1 MNKTIYLIRHS
12 GPFVKINGY
21 ENLPFEEQSKNM
33 ILSVEAEKKAELVSK
48 ISELKNLD
56 AVYCSNSSRAIE
68 TAKYIAHE
76 NSLKLNVVNDLNERK
91 FGIKYLN
98 ELPDGYIKRQFEDE
112 NYKLKNGESLFEV
125 KARIENFVDDILEN
139 DNINRVGIVL
149 HGIGLM
155 AYIQS
160 LAYVVFRDDYF
171 KIIFNDKV
179 VFNNIMKAPEI
190 FKLEFDENKSI
201 VSIENV
207 IYHE

>member
-1 MNKTIYLIRHS
+1 MNKIIYLIRHS
-12 GPFVKINGY
+12 GPFVKINDY

-33 ILSVEAEKKAELVSK
+33 ILSVEAEKKAEIISK
-48 ISELKNLD
+48 ISELQNLD
-56 AVYCSNSSRAIE
+56 AVYSSNSSRAIE
-68 TAKYIAHE
+68 TAKYIAYE
-76 NSLKLNVVNDLNERK
+76 NNINLNVENDLNERK
-91 FGIKYLN
+91 FGVKYIS
-98 ELPDGYIKRQFEDE
+98 ELPNGYIKRQFEDE
-112 NYKLKNGESLFEV
+112 SYKLKNGESLFEI
-125 KARIENFVDDILEN
+125 KARIKNFVEDILEN

-207 IYHE
+207 IYYE